1 MGNDSLQKVTII
13 LLTIL
18 VFVGITYFAMHQ
30 HKSHGGHSYESA
42 EDYQS
47 DKASGFKNAL

>member
-1 MGNDSLQKVTII
+1 MGNGIMQKVTII
-13 LLTIL
+13 LLIII
-18 VFVGITYFAMHQ
+18 VFAGITYFAMHQ
-30 HKSHGGHSYESA
+30 HNSHRGHSYETA